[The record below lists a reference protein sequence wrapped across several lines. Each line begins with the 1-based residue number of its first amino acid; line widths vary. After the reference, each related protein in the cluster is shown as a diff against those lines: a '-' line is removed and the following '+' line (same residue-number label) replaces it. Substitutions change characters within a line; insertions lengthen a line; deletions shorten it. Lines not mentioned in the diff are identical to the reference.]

1 MRVYLQIFLL
11 EITWRSYTDFKNEH
25 YIEEAETSVIQYLLI
40 FNLWHSL
47 FVTLMNFFEPIPLIG
62 PLVSLLVT
70 LGAWTYT
77 DVNS

>member
-1 MRVYLQIFLL
+1 MRVYLQLFLL
-11 EITWRSYTDFKNEH
+11 DITWRSYTDFKNEH

>member
-1 MRVYLQIFLL
+1 MRVYLQIYLL
-11 EITWRSYTDFKNEH
+11 DITWRSYTDFKNEH
-25 YIEEAETSVIQYLLI
+25 NIEEAETDVIQYLVI
-40 FNLWHSL
+40 FNLWHTL
-47 FVTLMNFFEPIPLIG
+47 FVTLMNLFEPIPLIG

>member
-11 EITWRSYTDFKNEH
+11 DITWRSYTDFKNEH

-47 FVTLMNFFEPIPLIG
+47 FVTLMNFWEPIPLIG